1 MNHLSAYEVLQI
13 VDEALANGERSKI
26 VAHLESCHRC
36 RREVELQR
44 MLRGTAGRLPLVKS
58 SEELRDKILSIVAP
72 PPKKKLLQVFL
83 NNLGNVLAMALV
95 LAVVW
100 FAASSTG
107 SSGVTREPTMF
118 STAVK
123 TYIDFYSRAAT
134 FVHEKKTQLV
144 GEQAKAPQQQNDS
157 VVYLTLLSLGILAAL
172 DRFVLRKIV
181 RARV

>member
-107 SSGVTREPTMF
+107 
-118 STAVK
+118 
-123 TYIDFYSRAAT
+123 
-134 FVHEKKTQLV
+134 
-144 GEQAKAPQQQNDS
+144 
-157 VVYLTLLSLGILAAL
+157 
-172 DRFVLRKIV
+172 
-181 RARV
+181 